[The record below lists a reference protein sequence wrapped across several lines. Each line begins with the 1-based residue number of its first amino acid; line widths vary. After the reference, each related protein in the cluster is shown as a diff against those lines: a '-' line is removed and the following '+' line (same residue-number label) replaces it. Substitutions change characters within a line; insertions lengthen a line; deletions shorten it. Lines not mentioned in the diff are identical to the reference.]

1 MNLLP
6 AAALIFRGMLIWI
19 GGVTVIAAVSGYAA
33 RPSQTDP
40 VSMWFFIPIALAQ
53 IALAVACGLFS
64 TIAVS
69 AARAIGEVPAE
80 IAGVASFLAS
90 LWFSYIAVQFA
101 QNAVYRFVGAE
112 VQRIRWMNPTKKGRR
127 KKR

>member
-1 MNLLP
+1 MNSLP
-6 AAALIFRGMLIWI
+6 TVVLAFRGMLIWVT
-19 GGVTVIAAVSGYAA
+19 GVTVIAAVSGYTA
-33 RPSQTDP
+33 RPSHADP
-40 VSMWFFIPIALAQ
+40 VSPWLFIPIALAQ

-64 TIAVS
+64 TIAAS
-69 AARAIGEVPAE
+69 AVRALGEVPAE

-101 QNAVYRFVGAE
+101 QNAAYRFVGAE
-112 VQRIRWMNPTKKGRR
+112 AQRIRWIEPTKKRRR